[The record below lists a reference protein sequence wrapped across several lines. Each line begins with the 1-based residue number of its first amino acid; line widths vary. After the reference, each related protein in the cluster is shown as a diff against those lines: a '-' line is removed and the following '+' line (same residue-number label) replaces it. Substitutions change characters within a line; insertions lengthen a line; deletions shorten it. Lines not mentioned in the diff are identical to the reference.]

1 MNPVPPQT
9 LEHLMNQQAITRRA
23 GLALAGS
30 ALIASSTGAWGQ
42 GSGTFPNRPIKIIV
56 PSAPG
61 GVADILTRLIAPKM
75 GERLGQVVV
84 VDYRAGAAG
93 TIGLNATARSAPDGY
108 TLVFVSETHAAA
120 ESLYAKRG
128 YNIQKDL
135 IPVAPIGNF
144 AQVLVVN
151 KNLPVTTL
159 KELIEYAR
167 ANPDKLSYGSGG
179 VGNTYHMAMEL
190 MNQMVGIKMQHVP
203 YRSAGN
209 ARTDLISG
217 QIQLMFDTVGSMEQ
231 HIQSG
236 SVRALAMSSA
246 QRYERMPN
254 VPTVAEAGV
263 PGYLFESWCGLMGPA
278 GIPADIVARLGESV
292 ALAVQDKVIAAQFET
307 NGVVPKRASPQ
318 EFGGWIKTSI
328 DKLALVIKTGDI
340 KAD

>member
-1 MNPVPPQT
+1 MQHEP
-9 LEHLMNQQAITRRA
+9 MTRRS
-23 GLALAGS
+23 GLTLAGAVLMS
-30 ALIASSTGAWGQ
+30 VAAKAWGQ
-42 GSGTFPNRPIKIIV
+42 SGSAFPGRPIKVIV

-75 GERLGQVVV
+75 AERLGQPVI

-108 TLVFVSETHAAA
+108 TLVFVSETHAAG
-120 ESLYAKRG
+120 ESLYPKRG
-128 YNIQKDL
+128 YSIQKEL
-135 IPVAPIGNF
+135 VPVAPIGNF
-144 AQVLVVN
+144 PQVLVVN
-151 KNLPVTTL
+151 RNLPVQSL
-159 KELIEYAR
+159 QELIAYAR
-167 ANPDKLSYGSGG
+167 VNPNKLSYGSGG

-190 MNQMVGIKMQHVP
+190 MDQMAGIKMQHVP
-203 YRSAGN
+203 YSSAGT

-231 HIQSG
+231 HIHSG

-246 QRYERMPN
+246 QRFPRMPN

-278 GIPADIVARLGESV
+278 GIPADIIARINESV
-292 ALAVQDKVIAAQFET
+292 ASAVQDKAIAAQFEA
-307 NGVVPKRASPQ
+307 NGVVPRTASPQ
-318 EFGGWIKTSI
+318 AFGGWIKTSVE
-328 DKLALVIKTGDI
+328 KLAQVVRAGDI

>member
-1 MNPVPPQT
+1 MNP
-9 LEHLMNQQAITRRA
+9 QQMTRRA
-23 GLALAGS
+23 GLTLAG
-30 ALIASSTGAWGQ
+30 ATLITAGTGAWGQ
-42 GSGTFPNRPIKIIV
+42 GAGALPTRPIKIIV

-61 GVADILTRLIAPKM
+61 GVADILTRLIAPKL

-93 TIGLNATARSAPDGY
+93 TIGLNATARSAPDGS

-120 ESLYAKRG
+120 ESLYPKRG

-135 IPVAPIGNF
+135 VPVAPIGNF
-144 AQVLVVN
+144 PQVLVVN
-151 KNLPVTTL
+151 RNLPVNSL

-190 MNQMVGIKMQHVP
+190 MNQMAGIRMQHVP
-203 YRSAGN
+203 YRSAGT

-217 QIQLMFDTVGSMEQ
+217 QVQLMFDTVGSMEQ
-231 HIQSG
+231 HIQAG

-246 QRYERMPN
+246 QRFARMPN

-278 GIPADIVARLGESV
+278 GIPADIIARINESV
-292 ALAVQDKVIAAQFET
+292 AFAVQDKTIAAQFEV
-307 NGVVPKRASPQ
+307 NGVVPRRASPQ

-328 DKLALVIKTGDI
+328 DKLAQVIKTGDI

>member
-1 MNPVPPQT
+1 MIQK
-9 LEHLMNQQAITRRA
+9 HMTRRA
-23 GLALAGS
+23 SLQLAGT
-30 ALIASSTGAWGQ
+30 ALIANSTGAWSH
-42 GSGTFPNRPIKIIV
+42 GSGAFPNQPIKIIV

-75 GERLGQVVV
+75 GERLGQVVII
-84 VDYRAGAAG
+84 DYRTGAAG

-120 ESLYAKRG
+120 ESLYSKRG

-151 KNLPVTTL
+151 KNLQVTSL
-159 KELIEYAR
+159 KELIAYAK

-190 MNQMVGIKMQHVP
+190 MNQMAGIKMLHVP
-203 YRSAGN
+203 YRAAGT

-231 HIQSG
+231 HIQAG
-236 SVRALAMSSA
+236 SVRALAVSSS
-246 QRYERMPN
+246 QRFARIPN
-254 VPTVAEAGV
+254 VPTVAEAGL
-263 PGYLFESWCGLMGPA
+263 PGYLFDSWCGLMGPA
-278 GIPADIVARLGESV
+278 GIPQDIITRINESV
-292 ALAVQDKVIAAQFET
+292 ALAVQDKVIAAQFDT
-307 NGVVPKRASPQ
+307 NGVVPRRASPQ
-318 EFGGWIKTSI
+318 EFGSWIKTSI
-328 DKLALVIKTGDI
+328 DKLAQVVKTGDI
-340 KAD
+340 KVD

>member
-1 MNPVPPQT
+1 MK
-9 LEHLMNQQAITRRA
+9 QQNMTRRA
-23 GLALAGS
+23 GLALAG
-30 ALIASSTGAWGQ
+30 ATLIAAGTRAWGQ
-42 GSGTFPNRPIKIIV
+42 SAETFPTRPIKIIV

-75 GERLGQVVV
+75 GERLGQTVT

-128 YNIQKDL
+128 YNIQQNL
-135 IPVAPIGNF
+135 VPVAPIGNF
-144 AQVLVVN
+144 PQVLVVN
-151 KNLPVTTL
+151 RNLPVNSL
-159 KELIEYAR
+159 KELIDYAR
-167 ANPDKLSYGSGG
+167 ANPGKLSYGSGG

-190 MNQMVGIKMQHVP
+190 MNQMAGIKMQHVP
-203 YRSAGN
+203 YRSAGT

-231 HIQSG
+231 HIQAG
-236 SVRALAMSSA
+236 SVRALAISSA
-246 QRYERMPN
+246 QRFARMPN

-278 GIPADIVARLGESV
+278 GMPADIIARINESV
-292 ALAVQDKVIAAQFET
+292 AFAVQDKVIAAQFEA
-307 NGVVPKRASPQ
+307 NGVVPRRASPQ
-318 EFGGWIKTSI
+318 EFGRWIKISI
-328 DKLALVIKTGDI
+328 DKLAQVIKAGGI
-340 KAD
+340 KVD